1 MGENFFKGDHSVLKT
16 DASKILR
23 GVTTQAAARE
33 AYTSGDTTVSGRRSM
48 FIACASK

>member
-1 MGENFFKGDHSVLKT
+1 MGENYIKGDVLKT

-23 GVTTQAAARE
+23 GLPTQAAARV
-33 AYTSGDTTVSGRRSM
+33 AYLSGDTTAPGRRSM

>member
-1 MGENFFKGDHSVLKT
+1 MGENYFKGDVLKT

-23 GVTTQAAARE
+23 GVPTQAAARE
-33 AYTSGDTTVSGRRSM
+33 AYTSGDTMAVGRRSM